1 MPVLVDSNVLLDIFT
16 KDADWFEWSSRTLSD
31 CAKHDVLAVN
41 PIIYAEVAVAY
52 KTVRTFEHA
61 LSAWP
66 LTRLTLPYEAAWPA
80 GQAFLRYRREGG
92 KRLAPM
98 PDFYI
103 GAHALVEGHVL
114 LTRDA
119 SRYRTYF
126 PKVTLISP

>member
-1 MPVLVDSNVLLDIFT
+1 MVLVDANVLIDVLTGDPGW
-16 KDADWFEWSSRTLSD
+16 ADWSAAQLIEAVESD
-31 CAKHDVLAVN
+31 TLAVN

-52 KTVRTFEHA
+52 KTVRTFECA

-66 LTRLTLPYEAAWPA
+66 LTRLTLPYDAAWPA

-98 PDFYI
+98 PYFYI